1 MRHLKN
7 TTYLKHLLFVWKIS
21 AMLVL
26 ISIVG
31 VIHGIFPFLY
41 DRYVS
46 SKLRELDELLDTAFE
61 VV

>member
-1 MRHLKN
+1 
-7 TTYLKHLLFVWKIS
+7 
-21 AMLVL
+21 MLVL

-41 DRYVS
+41 ERYVS

>member
-7 TTYLKHLLFVWKIS
+7 TTYLQHLLYAWKVS

-31 VIHGIFPFLY
+31 VIHGIFPYLY
-41 DRYVS
+41 ERYVS